1 MSLPKSRQAIFR
13 LHPGPALRVAG
24 IAGCLFTAFC
34 AAPSSIHGAQPAP
47 AAEQAPAADTTAS
60 AQPTVYIREYRVQGS
75 KKLGAAEIGKAVY
88 PFLGPGRTVEDVE
101 AARAALETAFHDKG
115 LQSVSVEVPQQSA
128 AKGIIVLRVVENKVG
143 RLRVHGARY
152 FLPSDIKRMAP
163 SLAEGTVPDFNQ
175 VPNDLV
181 KMQSADRQ
189 VSPELRPGVE
199 PGTVDVDLN
208 VKDTLPLHGS
218 IELNNRYS
226 PDTVPLRLNAS
237 LSYGNLWQLG
247 HSIGASFQVAPER
260 PEDATVYSGYYITRV
275 PGMENLNLMFMGTK
289 QDSDVSTLGGAAV
302 AGRGEILGVR
312 GLVTLPSLGNYYQSL
327 SFGLDW
333 KNFDEDVVVGDDTF
347 STPIQYWPISINYGG
362 SWLGKDKKSFTEFNT
377 NVTFH
382 VRGTGS
388 DPFEFDNKRYLADGA
403 FIYFRGDV
411 SHQHDLPRGFR
422 VFGKVQGQIADSP
435 LINSEQYAGGG
446 LGTVRGYLESTALGD
461 SGLFGT
467 LELQSPS
474 FIGTDREEH
483 GQRVNEWRVYGFVEG
498 GSLWLRE
505 PLPDQEDTFELASVG
520 LGSRLRLFGTLN
532 GSVDVAYPLIE
543 QGTTEEGEV
552 FVSFR
557 VWTDF

>member
-1 MSLPKSRQAIFR
+1 MLAMY
-13 LHPGPALRVAG
+13 
-24 IAGCLFTAFC
+24 
-34 AAPSSIHGAQPAP
+34 HGAPAP
-47 AAEQAPAADTTAS
+47 VSGAEQAATEPSAS
-60 AQPTVYIREYRVQGS
+60 AETQPAIYIREYRVQGS
-75 KKLGAAEIGKAVY
+75 KKLGPVEIGNAVY
-88 PFLGPGRTVEDVE
+88 PFLGPARTVDDVE
-101 AARAALETAFHDKG
+101 EARAALEKAYHDKG
-115 LQSVSVEVPQQSA
+115 FQSVSVEVPQQSA
-128 AKGIIVLRVVENKVG
+128 ARGIIVLRVVENKVG

-163 SLAEGTVPDFNQ
+163 SLAEGAVPDFNE
-175 VPNDLV
+175 VPKDLV

-189 VSPELRPGVE
+189 VTPALRTGVE
-199 PGTVDVDLN
+199 PGTVDVDLT

-218 IELNNRYS
+218 IEFNNRYS

-247 HSIGASFQVAPER
+247 HSIGASFQIAPER
-260 PEDATVYSGYYITRV
+260 PEDATVYSGYYIARV
-275 PGMENLNLMFMGTK
+275 PGMDNFSLMFMGTK

-362 SWLGKDKKSFTEFNT
+362 SWLGKRSFTEFNT

-382 VRGTGS
+382 LRGTGS
-388 DPFEFDNKRYLADGA
+388 DPIEFDNKRYLADGA

-411 SHQHDLPRGFR
+411 SHQHDLPHGFR
-422 VFGKVQGQIADSP
+422 VFGKAQGQIADSP

-474 FIGTDREEH
+474 FIGTDREER

-505 PLPDQEDTFELASVG
+505 PLPDQQDTFELASLG
-520 LGSRLRLFGTLN
+520 IGSRVRLFGTLN
-532 GSVDVAYPLIE
+532 GSVDIAWPLIE
-543 QGTTEEGEV
+543 QGTTSEGET

-557 VWTDF
+557 VWSDF